1 MSVSCP
7 RGYSKVLTFP
17 LDRACLISE
26 GLGLEEGEEAG
37 GDDEQGART
46 GGGGAV
52 HVGGDGRDRGGRGTA
67 GGGGLV
73 GLGRGNAGD
82 GAVGTGP
89 SSAIAGTG
97 SRADGGGLIVDFSLG
112 DDGLGGGLLGGGG
125 DGSRGG
131 LGSGGGLGL
140 SGGDLGLSG
149 GGLRL
154 SRGSGRLNGSGG
166 SRRGLS
172 GAGEGGVG
180 HESTINVVS
189 RGALDQVHAVR
200 AAPGVS
206 GGVVTAVVTIITRVS
221 GAVGAADLRISRV
234 VAVSGRVVGSASLIA
249 GTTGLGAGVAVTTD
263 RLLGLVPVGVATSE
277 AETQD
282 GALDQLVRLGL
293 GGDVG
298 NAGHE
303 GDGDGRAE
311 EHLD

>member
-1 MSVSCP
+1 MP
-7 RGYSKVLTFP
+7 TFP

-52 HVGGDGRDRGGRGTA
+52 HAGGDGRDLGGRGTA

-89 SSAIAGTG
+89 SSAVTGTG
-97 SRADGGGLIVDFSLG
+97 SRANGGGLIVDLSLG
-112 DDGLGGGLLGGGG
+112 DDGLGRGLLGSGGGGGGGG

-140 SGGDLGLSG
+140 SGGSLRLSGSG
-149 GGLRL
+149 GGLNR
-154 SRGSGRLNGSGG
+154 SGG

-172 GAGEGGVG
+172 GAGNGGVG
-180 HESTINVVS
+180 HEGTINVVS

-206 GGVVTAVVTIITRVS
+206 GGVVTAVVAIITRVS

-234 VAVSGRVVGSASLIA
+234 VAVSGRVVGSAGLIA

-263 RLLGLVPVGVATSE
+263 GLLGLVPVGVATSE

-298 NAGHE
+298 DAGHK
-303 GDGDGRAE
+303 GDGGGRAE